1 MKYSILV
8 ITFLLSLSTLAE
20 AQLRED
26 LRYNSDNFSGTI
38 KHTHSPESG
47 PGNFMNMLNMT
58 MSHSYSMSF
67 SSFGGQTQ
75 NINAYTNSMA
85 FDISDKVDAYVDVS
99 VLHSPF
105 GNSFMNN
112 DNALGASIVIDR
124 AMLNYEISP
133 NTSLSVSF
141 SQRPYYSPFGSQFG
155 NSFNRS
161 PFGHNRFGY

>member
-1 MKYSILV
+1 MKYPILV
-8 ITFLLSLSTLAE
+8 FTLFFSLSAYAE
-20 AQLRED
+20 AQLRD
-26 LRYNSDNFSGTI
+26 DVRYNNESFSGTI
-38 KHTHSPESG
+38 THTQNPQSG

-67 SSFGGQTQ
+67 SNFGGQTQ

-85 FDISDKVDAYVDVS
+85 FDINDKMDAYVDVS

-124 AMLNYEISP
+124 AELNYQISP
-133 NTSLSVSF
+133 NTNLSVSF
-141 SQRPYYSPFGSQFG
+141 SQRPYYSPFG
-155 NSFNRS
+155 NSFIHS
-161 PFGHNRFGY
+161 PFGRNRFGY